1 MNRAIDIRLRK
12 LEAACPERQRRV
24 FVIDTQPLFNLAES
38 QHPAVGRQQPTVEFG
53 HQSL

>member
-24 FVIDTQPLFNLAES
+24 FVIEGANEAD
-38 QHPAVGRQQPTVEFG
+38 RQSEINELIGLGKANTLLQG
-53 HQSL
+53 SHG

>member
-1 MNRAIDIRLRK
+1 
-12 LEAACPERQRRV
+12 
-24 FVIDTQPLFNLAES
+24 LFNLAES